1 MARRM
6 SGSGG
11 AARLSDLSERLTQD
25 GLPTSVESV
34 GAILRGSPNVR
45 FLGNDWVWFPDL
57 PPNRSR
63 LRNLT
68 RRMLSVVSPIHVSR
82 LREGV
87 KREVF
92 YINSVKGGWPVIVP
106 PEDILKR
113 YYADHREFTISD
125 NGLVGSV
132 ESLDYRT
139 ELVGT
144 DQMLVDIIRS
154 VPTGILD
161 RASFREAAVRRG
173 ANAGTFEQAMTYSA
187 VVERVG
193 NNIWTARGLQLDPN
207 AVEACREANA
217 RRPTERR
224 VTDFGWTDVGEAWF
238 AAVVPPTPSPVL
250 RIPGDIKRFLAERRF
265 AEVGNGG
272 AAVSVD
278 KDGSSLGYG
287 PILRRLGAEAGDVMV
302 AVFDISKG
310 TVAVRIGG
318 PELEDED

>member
-1 MARRM
+1 
-6 SGSGG
+6 
-11 AARLSDLSERLTQD
+11 
-25 GLPTSVESV
+25 
-34 GAILRGSPNVR
+34 
-45 FLGNDWVWFPDL
+45 
-57 PPNRSR
+57 
-63 LRNLT
+63 
-68 RRMLSVVSPIHVSR
+68 MLSVVSPIHVTR

-87 KREVF
+87 KREAF
-92 YINSVKGGWPVIVP
+92 YINSVKGGWPIVVP
-106 PEDILKR
+106 PEDVLRR

-125 NGLVGSV
+125 SGLVGSV
-132 ESLDYRT
+132 EALDYRT

-161 RASFREAAVRRG
+161 RASFRDAAVRRG

-193 NNIWTARGLQLDPN
+193 KNIWTARGLQLDPN

-224 VTDFGWTDVGEAWF
+224 ITDFGWTDSGEAWF
-238 AAVVPPTPSPVL
+238 AAVVPPYSHSLVL
-250 RIPGDIKRFLAERRF
+250 GIPGDIKRFLADRRF
-265 AEVGNGG
+265 TEVGNSV
-272 AAVSVD
+272 AAVSVG
-278 KDGSSLGYG
+278 KDGTSFGYG

-310 TVAVRIGG
+310 TVSIRIGG
-318 PELEDED
+318 QELEDED